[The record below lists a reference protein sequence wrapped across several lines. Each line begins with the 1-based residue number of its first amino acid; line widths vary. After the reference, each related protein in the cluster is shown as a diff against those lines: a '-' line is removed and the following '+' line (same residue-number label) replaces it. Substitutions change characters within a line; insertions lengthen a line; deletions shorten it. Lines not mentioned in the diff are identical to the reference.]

1 MSNTIRHGDLSLEE
15 GRLAS
20 KARKRVGLTLVPHSM
35 VNSSYITLD
44 GLHKAHLTTIPTA
57 GRKSIALVDEV
68 IGPEQFGIGTVPNKQ
83 KPGLSSVEQATCA
96 GGLWL
101 LALLLSNLVMWAG
114 FGWIVLRVLKS
125 L

>member
-1 MSNTIRHGDLSLEE
+1 LSTTIKSKVSLEKYW
-15 GRLAS
+15 LAS
-20 KARKRVGLTLVPHSM
+20 KAPKRRELTLAASRSP
-35 VNSSYITLD
+35 VNNGYITLD
-44 GLHKAHLTTIPTA
+44 DLDKAHLTTIPTA

-68 IGPEQFGIGTVPNKQ
+68 IGREQFGIGTVPNKR
-83 KPGLSSVEQATCA
+83 KPGLSSGEQATCA

-101 LALLLSNLVMWAG
+101 LAVLLSNLVMWAG

>member
-1 MSNTIRHGDLSLEE
+1 LSTARSKASSFEE
-15 GRLAS
+15 YWLAS
-20 KARKRVGLTLVPHSM
+20 KAPKRRELTLAARSLVD
-35 VNSSYITLD
+35 NGYLTLD
-44 GLHKAHLTTIPTA
+44 DLDKAHLTTIPTA

-68 IGPEQFGIGTVPNKQ
+68 IGREQFGIGTVPNKQ
-83 KPGLSSVEQATCA
+83 KPGLISVEQATCA

-114 FGWIVLRVLKS
+114 FGWIVLRVLKA